1 MLLLQMESLLV
12 ILIVLEL
19 KHFQMSLH
27 QPMLNL
33 PTKTLVHFMVQGKI
47 SKLKIKIN
55 SLSPFTGY
63 FSYVA
68 CPDASRTPALSRT
81 KEGLLV
87 TEVDLN
93 LIRQIR
99 DFWTLRMTAR
109 LDMYADVLANVTS
122 KDFKPKIVKQ

>member
-1 MLLLQMESLLV
+1 MNA
-12 ILIVLEL
+12 ILGFWSGRLFIYL
-19 KHFQMSLH
+19 F
-27 QPMLNL
+27 
-33 PTKTLVHFMVQGKI
+33 
-47 SKLKIKIN
+47 
-55 SLSPFTGY
+55 